1 MNKKEALEFLE
12 SHQPMPSDNDL
23 TQDLIDK
30 YDDVRVFF
38 VNNPDVDAIPL
49 LMRSFGNGDGF
60 GVYQLVEDVFD
71 KCNFD
76 DVIINISN
84 VLKDTSTVKSVR
96 YWVTQ
101 LAIAFSDRRLVD
113 GLNISLQFDDE
124 DIQFMAASALECI
137 EK

>member
-1 MNKKEALEFLE
+1 MNKKEALKFLE

-49 LMRSFGNGDGF
+49 LMRSFGDGDGF

-84 VLKDTSTVKSVR
+84 ILKDTSTVKSVR

>member
-1 MNKKEALEFLE
+1 MNKKEALKFLE

-49 LMRSFGNGDGF
+49 LMRSFGDGDGF

-124 DIQFMAASALECI
+124 DIQFMAARALECI

>member
-1 MNKKEALEFLE
+1 MNKKEALRFLE

-49 LMRSFGNGDGF
+49 LMRSFGDGDGF

>member
-1 MNKKEALEFLE
+1 MNKKEALKFLE

-49 LMRSFGNGDGF
+49 LMRSFGDGDGF

-113 GLNISLQFDDE
+113 GLNISLRFDDE

>member
-1 MNKKEALEFLE
+1 MNKKEALKFLE

-23 TQDLIDK
+23 TQDIIDK
-30 YDDVRVFF
+30 YNDVRVFF

-49 LMRSFGNGDGF
+49 LMRSFGDGDSF

-71 KCNFD
+71 KCNSD

-84 VLKDTSTVKSVR
+84 VLEDTSTVKSVR

-113 GLNISLQFDDE
+113 GLNISLEFDDE
-124 DIQFMAASALECI
+124 DIQFMARSALECI

>member
-1 MNKKEALEFLE
+1 MNKKEALKFLE

-49 LMRSFGNGDGF
+49 LMRSFGDGDGF
-60 GVYQLVEDVFD
+60 GVYQLVEHVFD

-84 VLKDTSTVKSVR
+84 ILKDTSTVKSVR

>member
-1 MNKKEALEFLE
+1 MNKKEALKFLE

-49 LMRSFGNGDGF
+49 LMRSFGDGDGF